1 MDDNDSAGKGIRGGR
16 PPMLGSSR
24 LGPRKPVPNSGPF
37 PSPGPFQGGN
47 AAQRPNPAQ
56 GGRNSD
62 ANRGAEQPTLPS
74 AAGAKK
80 RVLFVCIG
88 NSCRSQMAEA
98 FARAYGA
105 DAIIASSAGVSPAS
119 IIAPLTRK
127 VLAEKNVPLGDQY
140 PKGMEMAQ
148 REPFDVIVNISGLP
162 LAMEAKRV
170 ANWRVQDPIGHD
182 EGVYRHVAAQLEEMV
197 MRLILELR
205 ATAK

>member
-1 MDDNDSAGKGIRGGR
+1 MDDSNNGVKGNRGGR

-24 LGPRKPVPNSGPF
+24 LGPRKPVPS
-37 PSPGPFQGGN
+37 SAPFQAG
-47 AAQRPNPAQ
+47 RSAQ
-56 GGRNSD
+56 GGHAAPSAKAAD
-62 ANRGAEQPTLPS
+62 ANRGAEQPVATRP
-74 AAGAKK
+74 AGAKK

-105 DAIIASSAGVSPAS
+105 DAIIASSAGVSPAA

-127 VLAEKNVPLGDQY
+127 VLSEKNIPIGDQY

-148 REPFDVIVNISGLP
+148 REPFDVVVNMSGLP
-162 LAMEAKRV
+162 LAIGTQRV
-170 ANWRVQDPIGHD
+170 VNWRVQDPIGND
-182 EGVYRHVAAQLEEMV
+182 EAVYRNVAAQIEEMV

-205 ATAK
+205 APAK